1 MRADNIWWGQIG
13 NSLRLLS
20 SVTEHLRDH
29 KSAVLFMSPRFPWK
43 ERFYREIDIRRA
55 PYSVARR
62 LKRIAWNGKGEPGQ
76 LILTGMCPID
86 VQVDYWPGQTY
97 GEYLGSRRNLVINDY
112 DIWITG
118 VHSKQ
123 DLTKWV
129 EFVTQYH
136 AAAKESEPHAVFLI
150 EYDGPPMKTST
161 VEQISCQV
169 ERYDCR
175 VFCLE
180 MAAELSG
187 SNLRDYQAELALSIG
202 GSQPEL
208 CAALLETGDRLIE
221 NPLAAAQS
229 VLASARDS
237 YGKPFSQQS
246 ESELTSEI
254 WLAAVALLFPLMER
268 YRIDFIE
275 RHKLELT
282 RFLPISNSNGDEVT
296 EPFDLEIGAL
306 CYIIANL
313 RVHLFTPME
322 VSGLRLCRRLRNQLA
337 HNKPVDCAD
346 VNAVMM
352 LSS

>member
-1 MRADNIWWGQIG
+1 MNPDNIWWGQIG
-13 NSLRLLS
+13 NSLRLLAN
-20 SVTEHLRDH
+20 VTEHLRDH
-29 KSAVLFMSPRFPWK
+29 RSAVLSMPGGIPWR

-62 LKRIAWNGKGEPGQ
+62 LKRIAWFGRGEPGQ
-76 LILTGMCPID
+76 FILSEMCPLD
-86 VQVDYWPGQTY
+86 VQADYWPGQTY
-97 GEYLGSRRNLVINDY
+97 GEYLASRRNLTINDY

-118 VHSKQ
+118 VHRKS
-123 DLTKWV
+123 DLMKWA

-136 AAAKESEPHAVFLI
+136 AAVKDAEPHAVFLI
-150 EYDGPPMKTST
+150 EYDGPPMKSGNL
-161 VEQISCQV
+161 EQISCQV

-180 MAAELSG
+180 MAAALSG
-187 SNLRDYQAELALSIG
+187 THLRDYQAELALSIA

-208 CAALLETGDRLIE
+208 CAALLDTGGRLVEEPLETAR
-221 NPLAAAQS
+221 Q
-229 VLASARDS
+229 VLATARDS
-237 YGKPFSQQS
+237 DGKHFPVQT
-246 ESELTSEI
+246 ESELISKV

-275 RHKLELT
+275 RHKLELS

-322 VSGLRLCRRLRNQLA
+322 VNGLRLCRRIRNQLA

-346 VNAVMM
+346 VQAVMS
-352 LSS
+352 L